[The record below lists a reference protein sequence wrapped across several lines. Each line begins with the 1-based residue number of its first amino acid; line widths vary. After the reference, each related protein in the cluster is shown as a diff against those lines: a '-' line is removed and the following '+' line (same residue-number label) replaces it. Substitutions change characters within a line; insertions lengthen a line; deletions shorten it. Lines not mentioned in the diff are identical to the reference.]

1 MDTVI
6 DRLNTLSAG
15 GHIPKDNPYQ
25 GYPAKLLDS
34 LDQLHYALKILQ
46 HETDK
51 VATAG
56 AAGNLNVRGD
66 TRELQGRYADILNS
80 FNQALE
86 NIVHPVDEACDV
98 LSAIQKHD
106 FTVKMN
112 GDYHGAMADLAT
124 DINETREHFLLIETV
139 FLKLAKGDTSSLEV
153 IRKIG
158 RYCDA
163 DQLTPAAGDALQ
175 SVRDL
180 ITEASELAEAA
191 QKGDLKHQA
200 DETRFA
206 GEFKEII
213 SGMNRMM
220 RAFSEPMQI
229 LIMILEQLK
238 EGRLDVHCT
247 IPYKGA
253 YLQMQDALNA
263 SISAFNSLLGNVK
276 IAASEVS
283 AGAKQVSGASQTLS
297 QTSAEQAS
305 AVEQVTTS
313 ITELSAQTRENAA
326 QSAQASHLAS
336 ETKSHAD
343 SGNVS
348 MQEML
353 EAIDNIGKSAQN
365 ISKIIKA
372 IDGIA
377 FQTNILALNA
387 AVEAARAGQYGKG
400 FSVVADE
407 VRNLATKS
415 ANAAH
420 ETAELIETSVQKVKT
435 GMEIAEQTA
444 EKFAVITAN
453 TAQVANFLEIIGDS
467 SNQQASAISQIDQAI
482 QQIANSTQNNSATS
496 EETAASSEELSGQ
509 AQTLLNAVNRF
520 RLSEA

>member
-1 MDTVI
+1 
-6 DRLNTLSAG
+6 
-15 GHIPKDNPYQ
+15 
-25 GYPAKLLDS
+25 
-34 LDQLHYALKILQ
+34 
-46 HETDK
+46 
-51 VATAG
+51 
-56 AAGNLNVRGD
+56 
-66 TRELQGRYADILNS
+66 
-80 FNQALE
+80 
-86 NIVHPVDEACDV
+86 
-98 LSAIQKHD
+98 
-106 FTVKMN
+106 
-112 GDYHGAMADLAT
+112 
-124 DINETREHFLLIETV
+124 
-139 FLKLAKGDTSSLEV
+139 
-153 IRKIG
+153 
-158 RYCDA
+158 
-163 DQLTPAAGDALQ
+163 
-175 SVRDL
+175 
-180 ITEASELAEAA
+180 
-191 QKGDLKHQA
+191 
-200 DETRFA
+200 
-206 GEFKEII
+206 
-213 SGMNRMM
+213 
-220 RAFSEPMQI
+220 
-229 LIMILEQLK
+229 
-238 EGRLDVHCT
+238 
-247 IPYKGA
+247 
-253 YLQMQDALNA
+253 
-263 SISAFNSLLGNVK
+263 
-276 IAASEVS
+276 
-283 AGAKQVSGASQTLS
+283 
-297 QTSAEQAS
+297 
-305 AVEQVTTS
+305 
-313 ITELSAQTRENAA
+313 
-326 QSAQASHLAS
+326 
-336 ETKSHAD
+336 
-343 SGNVS
+343 